1 MRNYSR
7 WIVPLLLAL
16 AACSGG
22 RSGSERRDKMS
33 QRQKDSVLSE
43 SGLPG
48 AKFVGRAMAT
58 SDSEAIRASGVDS
71 VSQ

>member
-16 AACSGG
+16 SACSGG
-22 RSGSERRDKMS
+22 RTGSERRARMS

-43 SGLPG
+43 SSLPG
-48 AKFVGRAMAT
+48 AKIVGRAMAA
-58 SDSEAIRASGVDS
+58 SDSEALRVSGVDS
-71 VSQ
+71 ASQ

>member
-1 MRNYSR
+1 
-7 WIVPLLLAL
+7 
-16 AACSGG
+16 
-22 RSGSERRDKMS
+22 MS

-48 AKFVGRAMAT
+48 AKIVGRAMAT

-71 VSQ
+71 ASQ